1 MVGRC
6 VFLRGMAGGMSEGR
20 GEGGRGLTWNPVTGC
35 TKVSPACKNC
45 YAERLAKRW
54 QALDVPG
61 YANGFALTLH
71 PERLGQPGRRKRP
84 TFFFANSM
92 SDLFH
97 ADVPDD
103 FLDAVMEVMRRAPW
117 HTFMVLTKR
126 AARLPV
132 FFASRRCP
140 PNLWL
145 GVTVE
150 DRSHGVPRMDWL
162 REVDAP
168 LRMVNMEPLLEDL
181 GELDLSGVD
190 WVMVG
195 GETGPAARP
204 MRREWVMGV
213 RDQAVAAGVP
223 FCFSKW
229 GEWGPDGVRRSRR
242 ENGRL
247 LEGRVWDERPV
258 AAWPAVS
265 EDREPAQFLL
275 DF

>member
-1 MVGRC
+1 
-6 VFLRGMAGGMSEGR
+6 MSEGR